1 MDASASRG
9 LLLSMGV
16 LVVRVRHMRVAVA
29 QGFMAVGMAVRPRRH
44 GVMHVVV
51 MSIMVVVGM
60 IMFCRCVQVFMAMA
74 FRQMQHNTTQHE
86 EATYGHQ
93 HP

>member
-1 MDASASRG
+1 
-9 LLLSMGV
+9 MGV

-29 QGFMAVGMAVRPRRH
+29 QGLMAVCMAVRPRRH
-44 GVMHVVV
+44 GVVQVVV
-51 MSIMVVVGM
+51 MPIVMVVGM
-60 IMFCRCVQVFMAMA
+60 LVFCGRMHVFVAMA
-74 FRQMQHNTTQHE
+74 FHQVQNNATQHE